1 MGSGSLKGLFGKK
14 NSEEQAEAVEE
25 EIRSIIEEGHEQG
38 AIQTDEAEM
47 ITNVFEF
54 GDKQVRDVCSPRQ
67 KILGI
72 EADTDII
79 EALNIMLEN
88 SYSRYPIYEENLDN
102 IIGVLH
108 IKEAVAAYLEDAN
121 QTVRELGSEP
131 YYVHPTQK
139 IRKLFN
145 EMQSSKNHLAIV
157 VDEYG
162 QTEGLIALED
172 ILEVIVGDI
181 LDEHDEKED
190 DIMKLATGEGYIVNG
205 SAKLE
210 ELEDLFDIEFP
221 DEDIDTV
228 NGFMLYELG
237 RLPEEEEHIQINYEG
252 FSFIAVK
259 WDAHMITK
267 IRIKKLPEGT
277 ADKKDAKSD
286 PEERR

>member
-1 MGSGSLKGLFGKK
+1 MASGTLKGLFGKK

-47 ITNVFEF
+47 ISNVFEF

-72 EADTDII
+72 EADTDIN
-79 EALNIMLEN
+79 EALQIMLEN
-88 SYSRYPIYEENLDN
+88 SYSRYPIYEENIDN

-108 IKEAVAAYLEDAN
+108 IKEAVTAYLEDAN
-121 QTVRELGSEP
+121 QTVRELGSKP
-131 YYVHPTQK
+131 YFVHPTQK

-172 ILEVIVGDI
+172 ILEVLVGDI
-181 LDEHDEKED
+181 WDEHDEQEV
-190 DIMKLATGEGYIVNG
+190 DIMKMATGEGYIVNG
-205 SAKLE
+205 STKLE

-221 DEDIDTV
+221 EKDIDTV

-237 RLPEEEEHIQINYEG
+237 KLPENEEHIQIDYNG
-252 FSFIAVK
+252 FSFVAIRME
-259 WDAHMITK
+259 AHMITK
-267 IRIKKLPEGT
+267 VRIRKLPGDNIGET
-277 ADKKDAKSD
+277 VK
-286 PEERR
+286 E

>member
-1 MGSGSLKGLFGKK
+1 MAGALKNLFGKK
-14 NSEEQAEAVEE
+14 NSEEQADAVEE
-25 EIRSIIEEGHEQG
+25 EILSIIEEGHEQG

-47 ITNVFEF
+47 ISNVFEF

-72 EADTDII
+72 EADNDIN
-79 EALNIMLEN
+79 EALQIMLDN
-88 SYSRYPIYEENLDN
+88 SYSRYPIYEENIDN

-108 IKEAVAAYLEDAN
+108 IKEAVAAYLENAN
-121 QTVRELGSEP
+121 QTVRDLGSEP
-131 YYVHPTQK
+131 YFVHPTQK

-172 ILEVIVGDI
+172 ILEVLVGDI
-181 LDEHDEKED
+181 WDEHDEQEV
-190 DIMKLATGEGYIVNG
+190 DIMKLAAGDGYIVNG
-205 SAKLE
+205 STKLE
-210 ELEDLFDIEFP
+210 ELEDLFEIKFP

-237 RLPEEEEHIQINYEG
+237 KLPENGENIQIVYDG
-252 FSFIAVK
+252 FVFTALKMES
-259 WDAHMITK
+259 HMITK
-267 IRIKKLPEGT
+267 IRIKKLPEEAVSIKAK
-277 ADKKDAKSD
+277 ADD
-286 PEERR
+286 